1 MGSRVVRLL
10 AACGLADA
18 VGCGVILLGLVAGAL
33 ALALA
38 LESTRAAGACAA
50 SGLLGIWLLVV
61 PYLVGGPR

>member
-1 MGSRVVRLL
+1 MRSRVVRLL
-10 AACGLADA
+10 ASWGLTDA
-18 VGCGVILLGLVAGAL
+18 VGCGVILLGLVAGV
-33 ALALA
+33 LALA

>member
-1 MGSRVVRLL
+1 MGSRVVRML
-10 AACGLADA
+10 ASCGLADA
-18 VGCGVILLGLVAGAL
+18 VGCGVILLGLVAG